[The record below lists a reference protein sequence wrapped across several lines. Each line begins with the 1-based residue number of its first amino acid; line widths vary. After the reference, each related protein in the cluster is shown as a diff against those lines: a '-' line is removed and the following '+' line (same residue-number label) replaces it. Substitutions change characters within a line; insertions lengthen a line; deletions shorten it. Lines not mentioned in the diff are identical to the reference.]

1 MKKILVLLAAAVL
14 AVSALAAV
22 PAAAS
27 EAPATVVAPA
37 APVDPVA
44 RTESMTKKLGLN
56 DRQARK
62 VLRLNM
68 RYSDVLGEEIKIG
81 KPIHGGPEGPYYDT
95 PGRPHPSGQNGVPG
109 SWSKNPNGAPNGA
122 AMGVSSAEVAPAD
135 GAAVADGS
143 DANSKEVKKLLKRRA
158 KYEKKLARILTPEQF
173 KDWSEGQKPFTG
185 R

>member
-1 MKKILVLLAAAVL
+1 MKKIFVLLAAAVL
-14 AVSALAAV
+14 AVSAYAATPV
-22 PAAAS
+22 AAAS
-27 EAPATVVAPA
+27 EAAAASVAPA
-37 APVDPVA
+37 ASVDPVA

-109 SWSKNPNGAPNGA
+109 SWSKNPNGAPQVGPA
-122 AMGVSSAEVAPAD
+122 IGVAPAS
-135 GAAVADGS
+135 AQS
-143 DANSKEVKKLLKRRA
+143 DASDASDAKTVEKLVKRRA
-158 KYEKKLARILTPEQF
+158 KYEKKLSRILTPEQF
-173 KDWSEGQKPFTG
+173 ATWSESQAPFTG